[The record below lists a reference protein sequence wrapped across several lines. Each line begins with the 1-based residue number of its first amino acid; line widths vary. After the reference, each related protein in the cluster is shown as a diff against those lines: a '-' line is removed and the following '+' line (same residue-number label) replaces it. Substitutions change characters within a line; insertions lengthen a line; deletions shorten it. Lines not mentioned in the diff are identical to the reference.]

1 MGVAG
6 EARPEPRA
14 SVTNRAIRD
23 LSLFFVLLFAV
34 LAVRQT
40 YVQII
45 NASAIAARPT
55 NPRHA
60 MLDAGRGAIL
70 ATDGTVLAQTV
81 GGRRVYPFGAQLAQQ
96 VGYVSPRYGTSGIEG
111 SFDRAL
117 TSPDLNGDPL
127 AQLGELAATLRG
139 MPAAAKGADV
149 ITTIVPAV
157 QTRLSG
163 LLEQYPRAAGVVLDP
178 RSGAVLALA
187 SVPSYD
193 PNDFDA
199 EFAQLSNDPAA
210 PLVDR
215 ALDGLYPPGSTF
227 KIFTA
232 AAALDS
238 NTVTMDSHFDDPGYL
253 VIGDYTLHDNESEAT
268 GYADLTTAFAL
279 SSNVD
284 FGQIALKMGV
294 DTFYD
299 YLQRWGIGAPLDF
312 QLPTQ
317 RSRVPP
323 KASIVPGELAQMAF
337 GQGAL
342 LTTPLQM
349 ALIGATIA
357 NAGNE
362 PRPFIVREVRSGG
375 IAASTSPSAML
386 ANPVSA
392 DTAANVN
399 KMMVAVVQRGT
410 GTPAQLPHVTVAGKT
425 GTATNPQGRS
435 HAWFVAFA
443 PADHPRVVVAIV
455 VENVGYGATYA
466 APIAREVLET
476 ALESIG
482 I

>member
-1 MGVAG
+1 M
-6 EARPEPRA
+6 
-14 SVTNRAIRD
+14 
-23 LSLFFVLLFAV
+23 FFVLLFAV
-34 LAVRQT
+34 LAVRQI

-45 NASAIAARPT
+45 DASAIAARPT

-60 MLDAGRGAIL
+60 ILDAGRGAIL
-70 ATDGTVLAQTV
+70 ATDGTVLAQTIER
-81 GGRRVYPFGAQLAQQ
+81 RRVYPLGAELAQQ
-96 VGYVSPRYGTSGIEG
+96 VGYDSPRYGTSGIEG
-111 SFDRAL
+111 GFDRAL
-117 TSPDLNGDPL
+117 ASPDLSGDPV
-127 AQLGELAATLRG
+127 AQLRVLAATLRG
-139 MPAAAKGADV
+139 TPVAANGADV
-149 ITTIVPAV
+149 VTTIVPAI
-157 QTRLSG
+157 QTKLYN

-193 PNDFDA
+193 PNDLDA
-199 EFAQLSNDPAA
+199 QFSDLSSDPAA
-210 PLVDR
+210 PLLDR

-238 NTVTMDSHFDDPGYL
+238 NTVTMDSHFEDPGYL
-253 VIGDYTLHDNESEAT
+253 VIGDFTLHDNESEAT
-268 GYADLTTAFAL
+268 GYTDLTTAFAL

-299 YLQRWGIGAPLDF
+299 YLQRWGIGDALDF
-312 QLPTQ
+312 QLPAQ

-323 KASIVPGELAQMAF
+323 KSSILPGELAQMAF

-342 LTTPLQM
+342 LLTPLQM
-349 ALIGATIA
+349 ALVGAAIA
-357 NAGNE
+357 SGGSE

-375 IAASTSPSAML
+375 VAASTSASAIL

-392 DTAANVN
+392 DTAANVT

-443 PADHPRVVVAIV
+443 PADHPRVAVSIV

-466 APIAREVLET
+466 APIARDVLES

-482 I
+482 S